1 MSRFNHPLPFSPL
14 YDFQVVR
21 VVTINGRAYV
31 PGDRLDKTSL
41 GERRLRQMYENR
53 TISPLP
59 PEVLPT
65 LLQARAPAAAPA
77 GQEID
82 PDDGQDVDAA
92 VAAALN
98 GKTAVH
104 KGFGRWYVV
113 HPDGTEDGPMS
124 KAEAE
129 AAAAA

>member
-31 PGDRLDKTSL
+31 PGDRLDKAEL
-41 GERRLRQMYENR
+41 GERRLQQMYENR
-53 TISPLP
+53 TISPIP
-59 PEVLPT
+59 PTVVPA
-65 LLQARAPAAAPA
+65 LLQAPAAAPA
-77 GQEID
+77 SQDID
-82 PDDGQDVDAA
+82 PDDGDDVDGA
-92 VAAALN
+92 VAAALS

-113 HPDGTEDGPMS
+113 HPDGAEDGPMS

>member
-53 TISPLP
+53 TISPIP
-59 PEVLPT
+59 PAVVPA
-65 LLQARAPAAAPA
+65 LLQAYAPAVVPV
-77 GQEID
+77 GQEVANE
-82 PDDGQDVDAA
+82 DGQDVDAA
-92 VAAALN
+92 VAEALS

-104 KGFGRWYVV
+104 RGFGRWYVV
-113 HPDGTEDGPMS
+113 HQDGAEDGPMS